1 MPRLCSGLTGEQK
14 CFQGKLQLFPHPSPL
29 LNDAIVS
36 GMLEK
41 LHSQDDNMEL
51 GTTGQGPSELA
62 RLWLPPSGA
71 VAVQRVHTA
80 WLSTLN
86 SFSCAEASLLSILTM
101 LG

>member
-1 MPRLCSGLTGEQK
+1 
-14 CFQGKLQLFPHPSPL
+14 
-29 LNDAIVS
+29 
-36 GMLEK
+36 
-41 LHSQDDNMEL
+41 MEL

-71 VAVQRVHTA
+71 VAVQHVHTA